1 MMRVP
6 AKAALQEPGPRS
18 AAHEEARFQQ
28 AWAKRPEHDPR
39 YAWSNAG
46 HVLLIQE
53 RERAVVETLTR
64 ERCLP
69 LAERT
74 LLDVGCGTGDWLR
87 EFIRW
92 GARPEALTGVDLLPA
107 RIAEARRLCPPDVRL
122 ECASATEL
130 PFERGSFDLV
140 LQATVLS
147 SVLDAQV
154 RHQIAREM
162 RRVVKPDGLILWYD
176 FHMDNPRN
184 PDVHGVRRREIRALF
199 PDCRLELRRVTL
211 APPLARWL
219 APRAPLLAALLGS
232 IPLLR
237 THYLG
242 VLRPTT

>member
-1 MMRVP
+1 VIRVP
-6 AKAALQEPGPRS
+6 AKSALQDPRPRS
-18 AAHEEARFQQ
+18 AAREEARFQQ

-53 RERAVVETLTR
+53 RERAVVETLAR

-69 LAERT
+69 LAAHT

-92 GARPEALTGVDLLPA
+92 GARPEHLTGVDLLPA
-107 RIAEARRLCPPDVRL
+107 RLAEARRLCPPEVRL

-130 PFERGSFDLV
+130 PFERGTFDLV

-154 RHQIAREM
+154 RHRIAREM

-184 PDVHGVRRREIRALF
+184 PDVRGIRRREIRALF
-199 PDCRLELRRVTL
+199 PDCRVALRRVTL

-237 THYLG
+237 THYLA